1 MVFVRKRFRTRIPR
15 LQSWN
20 SRWLISPCNWLLAW
34 RIWEWLVLWC
44 VWQAAAGLCLAL
56 TNHLLCL
63 LGVFVGVALQRLSG
77 AASMLSSHI
86 ADLRGLSRG
95 EVLGV
100 SKMCVDELLVLQVDE
115 WAEEE
120 ERVEDESETP
130 EWDELDQPV
139 RDEG

>member
-1 MVFVRKRFRTRIPR
+1 M
-15 LQSWN
+15 
-20 SRWLISPCNWLLAW
+20 
-34 RIWEWLVLWC
+34 
-44 VWQAAAGLCLAL
+44 
-56 TNHLLCL
+56 
-63 LGVFVGVALQRLSG
+63 
-77 AASMLSSHI
+77 
-86 ADLRGLSRG
+86 SRG

>member
-1 MVFVRKRFRTRIPR
+1 
-15 LQSWN
+15 
-20 SRWLISPCNWLLAW
+20 
-34 RIWEWLVLWC
+34 
-44 VWQAAAGLCLAL
+44 
-56 TNHLLCL
+56 
-63 LGVFVGVALQRLSG
+63 
-77 AASMLSSHI
+77 MLSSHI